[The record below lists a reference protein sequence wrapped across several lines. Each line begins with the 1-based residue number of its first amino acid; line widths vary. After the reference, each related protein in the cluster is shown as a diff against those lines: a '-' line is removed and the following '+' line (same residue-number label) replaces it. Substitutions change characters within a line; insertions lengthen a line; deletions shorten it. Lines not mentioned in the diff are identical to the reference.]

1 MSKGTK
7 RELSHVFTS
16 VYYNKSFYNW
26 TKYPNHC
33 ILINIL
39 DKSNLDLKATY
50 FGCISFLSYTVFIL
64 PWQSPYPPEDKV
76 RSVTFRWETQL
87 APCGLRVLQKLMT
100 MMMITGNS
108 GNSYISWPL
117 KKKSFG
123 MLRDCFYHTI
133 EIIIM
138 LYFWHISDFVRM
150 KTNCKSEIRILVSY
164 SSQCYRQKPDN
175 CW

>member
-16 VYYNKSFYNW
+16 VYYNRSFYNW

-87 APCGLRVLQKLMT
+87 ALCGLRVLQKLMT
-100 MMMITGNS
+100 MMMITGSS

-117 KKKSFG
+117 KKKI
-123 MLRDCFYHTI
+123 LRDVTWLFLSYNRNNNYAVF
-133 EIIIM
+133 
-138 LYFWHISDFVRM
+138 LAYFRFCAHENQLQEWDKNTGKLQFTVLQ
-150 KTNCKSEIRILVSY
+150 TET
-164 SSQCYRQKPDN
+164 
-175 CW
+175 W